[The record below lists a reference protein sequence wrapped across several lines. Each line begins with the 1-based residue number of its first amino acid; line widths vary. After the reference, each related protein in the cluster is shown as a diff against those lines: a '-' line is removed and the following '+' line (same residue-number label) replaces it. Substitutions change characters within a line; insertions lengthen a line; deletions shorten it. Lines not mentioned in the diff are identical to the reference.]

1 MPTTF
6 NIRERDRILDFEG
19 GLQVNWEPEL
29 QMLRNFAYHGF
40 YFAPGWTEADITAY
54 AEGDALQGIY
64 DAVSS
69 FFPDQY
75 TKGAFI

>member
-19 GLQVNWEPEL
+19 GLQVDWEPEL
-29 QMLRNFAYHGF
+29 QMLKNFAYHGF
-40 YFAPGWTEADITAY
+40 YFAPGWTEEDIASY
-54 AEGDALQGIY
+54 ATGNALDGLY
-64 DAVSS
+64 DAICS

-75 TKGAFI
+75 TTGSLV

>member
-19 GLQVNWEPEL
+19 GLQVDWEPEL
-29 QMLRNFAYHGF
+29 QMLRNFVYHGF
-40 YFAPGWTEADITAY
+40 YFAPGWTEEDIASY
-54 AEGDALQGIY
+54 ATGNALDGLY
-64 DAVSS
+64 DAICL

-75 TKGAFI
+75 TKGTLV